1 MRKQIYVIIAILIIS
16 YYNSLL
22 AQDTIFLAA
31 PSKEGKMSLIEA
43 LQKRKSTRNFSTE
56 KLSDQQLSDLLWSAF
71 GINRPEE
78 MKRTAPS
85 SRNQQE
91 IDIYVFTEDGV
102 FIYDAANHAIIRI
115 MNEDLRKYTG
125 KQDFVENAAVNLVY
139 IADHTKSKSDN
150 PVGRSKTSHINTGF
164 IGQNIYL
171 YAASQG
177 MGCVVRGYMDKEELA
192 AKMNLK
198 ENQEIIVAQSVGVI
212 DRGQR
217 P

>member
-1 MRKQIYVIIAILIIS
+1 MKEQILILTATLIIS
-16 YYNSLL
+16 FSNSLP
-22 AQDTIFLAA
+22 AQDTIALLP
-31 PSKEGKMSLIEA
+31 PSKEGEMSLTEV
-43 LQKRKSTRNFSTE
+43 LQKRRSTRSYSGESLT
-56 KLSDQQLSDLLWSAF
+56 SQQLSDLLWSAF

-102 FIYDAANHAIIRI
+102 FIYDAINHTLIKI
-115 MNEDLRKYTG
+115 MNEDLRKLTG
-125 KQDFVENAAVNLVY
+125 KQDFVGNAAVNLVY
-139 IADHTKSKSDN
+139 IADHSKSKSDD

-164 IGQNIYL
+164 IGQNVYL

-177 MGCVVRGYMDKEELA
+177 LGCVVRGYMDKDALA
-192 AKMNLK
+192 AKLNLK

-212 DRGQR
+212 KRGQR